1 METQPV
7 NPNISSQPMS
17 SRGNSREDS
26 RRPRSD
32 RNLAGLIVIIVGGFF
47 LARELDVDLPRW
59 LFSWPMLII
68 AIGLFVGA
76 KHSFRDSKWLI
87 PVAIGTFFLFT
98 NHFARDYQ
106 FGRFFWPILVIVI
119 GFVILFKRRG
129 NWQTPG
135 QGGTSFD
142 SKEEVLDSVTIFGG
156 VKKNIISKT
165 FRGGEAVTVFG
176 GTELNFIQSDMEN
189 PVVLELTQ
197 VFGGTKLIVPAHWKI
212 QTDEM
217 VTIFGGLNDKRPLP
231 SQPSPD
237 QRTLVIKGTCVF
249 GGIDIK
255 SY

>member
-1 METQPV
+1 METQPI
-7 NPNISSQPMS
+7 NPNTPAQPMS
-17 SRGNSREDS
+17 SRTDSREDS

-47 LARELDVDLPRW
+47 LARELDVELPRW
-59 LFSWPMLII
+59 LFSFPMALI
-68 AIGLFVGA
+68 AIGLFIGA
-76 KHSFRDSKWLI
+76 KHSFRGAKWLI
-87 PVAIGTFFLFT
+87 PIAIGSFFLLTHEFG
-98 NHFARDYQ
+98 REYEM
-106 FGRFFWPILVIVI
+106 GRFFWPILIIAI
-119 GFVILFKRRG
+119 GFIILFKRRG

-135 QGGTSFD
+135 MSGGAFD
-142 SKEEVLDSVTIFGG
+142 SKEEILDSVTIFGG
-156 VKKNIISKT
+156 VKKNIISKS

-176 GTELNFIQSDMEN
+176 GTELNFLQSDMEN

-197 VFGGTKLIVPAHWKI
+197 VFGGTKLIVPTHWKI

-237 QRTLVIKGTCVF
+237 QRTLVIKGTCIF